1 MKKLFVLC
9 TVFLSLAV
17 FADEKIQFN
26 FPNEEITKIIE
37 IYSKAS
43 NTRFVIDS
51 TVRGKISLLNSSP
64 LSLEEAYNQ
73 LSEALGLNG
82 FGILKKE
89 DYSIVRNAR
98 SIQRD
103 GIEVSTQLPSL
114 RPQRMATWIVNL
126 KYISAYDMQKY
137 LGRFINSSY
146 GEMQILPHNNQLVIS
161 DFTST
166 LHRISQMI
174 KEADIPA
181 DPKMAKLN
189 PQNNSTSK
197 KNNKS
202 DTDETK
208 D

>member
-9 TVFLSLAV
+9 SVLLSLNV
-17 FADEKIQFN
+17 FAEEKIQFN

-51 TVRGKISLLNSSP
+51 TVRGKITIFNSSP

-73 LSEALGLNG
+73 LSEALSLNG
-82 FGILKKE
+82 FGILKKD

-126 KYISAYDMQKY
+126 KHSSAQEMKNH
-137 LGRFINSSY
+137 LGRLLNSSY
-146 GEMQILPHNNQLVIS
+146 GELQSLPQNNQLIIT
-161 DFTST
+161 DFTAT

-174 KEADIPA
+174 NETDVPA
-181 DPKMAKLN
+181 DPKLAKLIQ
-189 PQNNSTSK
+189 QNNSSVK
-197 KNNKS
+197 KKEK
-202 DTDETK
+202 TEKVETK
-208 D
+208 E